1 MPYLDPSHPLT
12 KLLKT
17 DKRYKFEAYVF
28 VFESL
33 NYAHEVLNMGQEH
46 TAEEEEE
53 AEESGGKRK
62 KKQKER
68 HLTGQQLCMAARE
81 YALDQYG
88 LMAKAVLGSWGLRS
102 TGDIGNVVFNLIEA
116 NQMRKTKQDR
126 REDFDD
132 VFDFET
138 AFLQE
143 YKITGPDQKSD
154 SGKA

>member
-12 KLLKT
+12 KLLKA

-28 VFESL
+28 VFEAL

-46 TAEEEEE
+46 ATEEEESE
-53 AEESGGKRK
+53 EESSGTKRK
-62 KKQKER
+62 RKQKER
-68 HLTGQQLCMAARE
+68 HLTGQQLCEAARL

-88 LMAKAVLGSWGLRS
+88 LMAKAVLNSWGLRT
-102 TGDIGNVVFNLIEA
+102 TGDIGNVVFNLIDA

-132 VFDFET
+132 VFDFDT
-138 AFLQE
+138 AFLRD
-143 YKITGPDQKSD
+143 YKITPTEQKS
-154 SGKA
+154 G